1 MLTFYPRLL
10 FKIDVID
17 VMKKL
22 YFSRIFFSSVLGLAA
37 IPLSAETFLI
47 YKNSGSAA
55 SWTEPSTWNTG
66 SYSNPVE
73 TEYYPGYYNE
83 ETGVD
88 MTDAKVI
95 FPGGNN
101 NGNLTLHLDANI
113 TIGSIGYETGM
124 FNVTINMVE
133 QVLNETEDYYVDS
146 ALTIKAT
153 DPAAEI
159 YDFIN
164 VGCGLTIA
172 ETKVPNS
179 SLSFEG
185 GTLNLV
191 GLQEGSKGKVAVR
204 DLSGKTEPTL
214 PVSLNFS
221 STTVV
226 NSENALILSGT
237 TASDIDEQNVS
248 ATMNLN
254 GTMNVRKNIGSEE
267 TPEWQYNSIELASS
281 SAKATGLYFNING
294 EVNASTYS
302 HAKNNETNLTGTM
315 NLMGTPVAGDTSV
328 FKVDGENGVFNIK
341 SGGIVNVNTTGADT
355 TYVSAWVREGGT
367 LNVES
372 GGSLFT
378 TSKFKTNSWSGTN
391 TATVNVQNGAT
402 ITADN
407 FWIGANSI
415 VNIEGN
421 LIATN
426 TKTTFYTYKN
436 NTLVTLKKGG
446 TVSSGSVTMAYS
458 TLVIDKDVA
467 EGSWNLNSSNS
478 VKLDNND
485 ARLKLYSSN
494 VFKSQY
500 GGQETVYLN
509 VALGNTYLDVY
520 ANQDFKSF
528 RFENT
533 PTRPDE
539 GDGIFNCD
547 LYFYIDPSVT
557 SITFNSFANDTLWN
571 DTTLEDICQ
580 KHLIFDGFRNGVIYI
595 ENPDSKIDYSLI
607 SSLNGDWVNFRIE
620 DNYLVADYIPEP
632 AEFAALFGI
641 LALGLA
647 LCRKRK

>member
-22 YFSRIFFSSVLGLAA
+22 YFSRLFFSSVLGLAA

-47 YKNSGSAA
+47 YGNSGSAA

-73 TEYYPGYYNE
+73 TEYYPGYYDE
-83 ETGVD
+83 ESGVD
-88 MTDAKVI
+88 MTTAKVI

-101 NGNLTLHLDANI
+101 KDWLTLHVDADL
-113 TIGSIGYETGM
+113 TIGSIGSEWGM

-191 GLQEGSKGKVAVR
+191 GLQEGSKGRISAQN
-204 DLSGKTEPTL
+204 LNSTEEQTL

-221 STTVV
+221 SNTVI
-226 NSENALILSGT
+226 NSENGLIFSGST
-237 TASDIDEQNVS
+237 SENRAEYNVN
-248 ATMNLN
+248 ATINLN
-254 GTMNVRKNIGSEE
+254 GTLNVRKNIGSEE
-267 TPEWQYNSIELASS
+267 TPDWQYNSIELASS

-407 FWIGANSI
+407 FWIGSNSA
-415 VNIEGN
+415 VNIAGN
-421 LIATN
+421 ITATN
-426 TKTTFYTYKN
+426 LNSSFYLYGNTTT
-436 NTLVTLKKGG
+436 VTLQKGG
-446 TVSSGSVTMAYS
+446 TVSSGYLNLAYS
-458 TLVIDKDVA
+458 TLIVDKDVA
-467 EGSWNLNSSNS
+467 EGSWNLNSGNT
-478 VKLDNND
+478 VKLDNKK
-485 ARLKLYSSN
+485 ARLVLHSSN

-500 GGQETVYLN
+500 GGQETVYIGA
-509 VALGNTYLDVY
+509 ALGDMYLDVY
-520 ANQDFKSF
+520 TNQDFKAL
-528 RFENT
+528 RFSNNT
-533 PTRPDE
+533 TRPNE
-539 GDGIFNCD
+539 NVYTSD

-557 SITFNSFANDTLWN
+557 SITFETFANDTLWN

-595 ENPDSKIDYSLI
+595 ENPDSKIDFSLI
-607 SSLNGDWVNFRIE
+607 SSLNGDWTNFRIE

>member
-17 VMKKL
+17 IMKKL
-22 YFSRIFFSSVLGLAA
+22 YFSRLFFSSVLGLAA

-47 YKNSGSAA
+47 YGNSGSAA

-101 NGNLTLHLDANI
+101 KDWLTLHVDADL
-113 TIGSIGYETGM
+113 TIGSIGNEWGM
-124 FNVTINMVE
+124 FNVTLNMVE
-133 QVLNETEDYYVDS
+133 QVLKDDNWVDS
-146 ALTIKAT
+146 TLTIKAT
-153 DPAAEI
+153 DPTAST

-164 VGCGLTIA
+164 VGCGITPST
-172 ETKVPNS
+172 EHTTS
-179 SLSFEG
+179 SLSFDG
-185 GTLNLV
+185 GTINLT
-191 GLQEGSKGKVAVR
+191 GLQEGSKGRIAVR

-254 GTMNVRKNIGSEE
+254 GTMNIRKNIGTDE
-267 TPEWQYNSIELASS
+267 TPDWQYNSLEIASS
-281 SAKATGLYFNING
+281 SAQKAGLRFNVNG
-294 EVNASTYS
+294 EINASTYYQ
-302 HAKNNETNLTGTM
+302 AKNNETNLTGTM
-315 NLMGTPVAGDTSV
+315 NLLGAPVSGDTSV
-328 FKVDGENGVFNIK
+328 FRIDGANSVLNIK

-557 SITFNSFANDTLWN
+557 SITFETFANDTLWN

>member
-22 YFSRIFFSSVLGLAA
+22 YFSRLFFSSVLGLAA

-66 SYSNPVE
+66 SYSKPVE
-73 TEYYPGYYNE
+73 TEYYPGYYDE
-83 ETGVD
+83 ESGVD
-88 MTDAKVI
+88 MTTAKVI

-101 NGNLTLHLDANI
+101 KDWLTLHVDADL
-113 TIGSIGYETGM
+113 TIGSIGSEWGM

-191 GLQEGSKGKVAVR
+191 GLQEGSKGRISAQN
-204 DLSGKTEPTL
+204 LNPTEEQTL

-221 STTVV
+221 SNTVI
-226 NSENALILSGT
+226 NSENGLIFSGST
-237 TASDIDEQNVS
+237 SENRAEYNVN
-248 ATMNLN
+248 ATINLN
-254 GTMNVRKNIGSEE
+254 GTLNVRKNIGSEE
-267 TPEWQYNSIELASS
+267 TPDWQYNSIELASS

-407 FWIGANSI
+407 FWIGSNSA
-415 VNIEGN
+415 VNIAGN
-421 LIATN
+421 ITATN
-426 TKTTFYTYKN
+426 LNSSFYLYGNTTT
-436 NTLVTLKKGG
+436 VTLQKGG
-446 TVSSGSVTMAYS
+446 TVSSGYLNLAYS
-458 TLVIDKDVA
+458 TLIVDKDVA
-467 EGSWNLNSSNS
+467 EGSWNLNSGNT
-478 VKLDNND
+478 VKLDNKK
-485 ARLKLYSSN
+485 ARLVLHSSN

-500 GGQETVYLN
+500 GGQETVYIGA
-509 VALGNTYLDVY
+509 ALGDMYLDVY
-520 ANQDFKSF
+520 TNQDFKAL
-528 RFENT
+528 RFSNNT
-533 PTRPDE
+533 TRPNE
-539 GDGIFNCD
+539 NVYTSD

-557 SITFNSFANDTLWN
+557 SITFETFANDTLWN

-595 ENPDSKIDYSLI
+595 ENPDSKIDFSLI

>member
-101 NGNLTLHLDANI
+101 KDWLTLHVDADL
-113 TIGSIGYETGM
+113 TIGSIGSEWGM
-124 FNVTINMVE
+124 FNVTLNMVE

-153 DPAAEI
+153 DPAAET
-159 YDFIN
+159 YEFIN

-172 ETKVPNS
+172 ETKVLNS

-191 GLQEGSKGKVAVR
+191 GLQEGSKGRISAQN
-204 DLSGKTEPTL
+204 LNPTEEQTL

-221 STTVV
+221 SNTVI
-226 NSENALILSGT
+226 NSENGLIFSGT
-237 TASDIDEQNVS
+237 TSGNRAEYNVN
-248 ATMNLN
+248 ATINLN
-254 GTMNVRKNIGSEE
+254 GTLNVRKNIGSEE
-267 TPEWQYNSIELASS
+267 TPDWQYNSIELASS

-355 TYVSAWVREGGT
+355 TYVSVWVREGGT

-407 FWIGANSI
+407 FWIGSNSA
-415 VNIEGN
+415 VNIAGN
-421 LIATN
+421 ITATN
-426 TKTTFYTYKN
+426 LNSSFYLYGNTTT
-436 NTLVTLKKGG
+436 VTLQKGG
-446 TVSSGSVTMAYS
+446 TVSSGYLNLAYS
-458 TLVIDKDVA
+458 TLIVDKDVA
-467 EGSWNLNSSNS
+467 EGSWNLNSGNT
-478 VKLDNND
+478 VKLDNKK
-485 ARLKLYSSN
+485 ARLVLHSSN

-500 GGQETVYLN
+500 GGQETVYIGA
-509 VALGNTYLDVY
+509 ALGDMYLDVY
-520 ANQDFKSF
+520 TNQDFKAL
-528 RFENT
+528 RFSNNT
-533 PTRPDE
+533 TRPNE
-539 GDGIFNCD
+539 NVYTSD

-557 SITFNSFANDTLWN
+557 SITFETFANDTLWN

-595 ENPDSKIDYSLI
+595 ENPDSKIDFSLI
-607 SSLNGDWVNFRIE
+607 SSLNGDWTNFRIE

>member
-10 FKIDVID
+10 FKIDVTD
-17 VMKKL
+17 TMKKL
-22 YFSRIFFSSVLGLAA
+22 YFSRLFFSSVLGLAA

-47 YKNSGSAA
+47 YGNSGSAA

-73 TEYYPGYYNE
+73 TEYYPGYYDE
-83 ETGVD
+83 ESGVD
-88 MTDAKVI
+88 MTTAKVI

-101 NGNLTLHLDANI
+101 KDWLTLHVDADL
-113 TIGSIGYETGM
+113 TIGSIGSEWGM

-191 GLQEGSKGKVAVR
+191 GLQEGSKGRISAQN
-204 DLSGKTEPTL
+204 LNSTEEQTL

-221 STTVV
+221 SNTVI
-226 NSENALILSGT
+226 NSENGLIFSGT
-237 TASDIDEQNVS
+237 TSENRAEYNVN
-248 ATMNLN
+248 ATINLN
-254 GTMNVRKNIGSEE
+254 GTLNVRKNIGSEE
-267 TPEWQYNSIELASS
+267 TPDWQYNSIELASS

-355 TYVSAWVREGGT
+355 TYVSVWVREGGT

-407 FWIGANSI
+407 FWIGSNSA
-415 VNIEGN
+415 VNIAGN
-421 LIATN
+421 ITATN
-426 TKTTFYTYKN
+426 LNSSFYLYGNTTT
-436 NTLVTLKKGG
+436 VTLQKGG
-446 TVSSGSVTMAYS
+446 TVSSGYLNLAYS
-458 TLVIDKDVA
+458 TLIVDKDVA
-467 EGSWNLNSSNS
+467 EGSWNLNSGNT
-478 VKLDNND
+478 VKLDNKK
-485 ARLKLYSSN
+485 ARLVLHSSN

-500 GGQETVYLN
+500 GGQETVYIGA
-509 VALGNTYLDVY
+509 ALGDMYLDVY
-520 ANQDFKSF
+520 TNQDFKAL
-528 RFENT
+528 RFSNNT
-533 PTRPDE
+533 TRPNE
-539 GDGIFNCD
+539 NVYTSD

-595 ENPDSKIDYSLI
+595 ENPDSKIDFSLI

>member
-1 MLTFYPRLL
+1 MKALYLRDYFL
-10 FKIDVID
+10 FI
-17 VMKKL
+17 
-22 YFSRIFFSSVLGLAA
+22 SALGLVTASA
-37 IPLSAETFLI
+37 NAETFLI
-47 YKNSGSAA
+47 YANSGSSA
-55 SWTEPSTWNTG
+55 SWTDSSDPQENTWRTG
-66 SYSNPVE
+66 KFDAPVE
-73 TEYYPGYYNE
+73 TPYYPGYYDE
-83 ETGVD
+83 ESGVD

-101 NGNLTLHLDANI
+101 NDQLTLHLDSNI
-113 TIGSIGYETGM
+113 TIGSIAEEYGM
-124 FNVTINMVE
+124 FNVTINMAE
-133 QVLNETEDYYVDS
+133 QVFDETLDYYVDS

-159 YDFIN
+159 YDFIRT
-164 VGCGLTIA
+164 GCGMTPS
-172 ETKVPNS
+172 ENHKVS

-185 GTLNLV
+185 GTVNLV
-191 GLQEGSKGKVAVR
+191 GLQEGSKGRISVLNLNDKDVQ
-204 DLSGKTEPTL
+204 GIPI
-214 PVSLNFS
+214 SLNFS
-221 STTVV
+221 ANTVV
-226 NSENALILSGT
+226 NSENELIFSGT
-237 TASDIDEQNVS
+237 TSSNIAEYNVN
-248 ATMNLN
+248 ATINLN
-254 GTMNVRKNIGSEE
+254 GTLNVRKNIGSEE
-267 TPEWQYNSIELASS
+267 TPDWQYNSIELASS

-426 TKTTFYTYKN
+426 TSQNLYTYKN

-467 EGSWNLNSSNS
+467 EGSWNLNSGNY

-509 VALGNTYLDVY
+509 VALGNMYLDVY

-528 RFENT
+528 RFENS

-595 ENPDSKIDYSLI
+595 ENQDSKIDFSLI

>member
-10 FKIDVID
+10 FKIDVTDI
-17 VMKKL
+17 MKKL
-22 YFSRIFFSSVLGLAA
+22 YFSRLFFSSVLGLAA

-47 YKNSGSAA
+47 YGNSGSAA

-101 NGNLTLHLDANI
+101 KDWLTLHVDADL
-113 TIGSIGYETGM
+113 TIGSIGSEWGM

-191 GLQEGSKGKVAVR
+191 GLQEGSKGRISAQN
-204 DLSGKTEPTL
+204 LNSTEEQTL

-221 STTVV
+221 SNTVI
-226 NSENALILSGT
+226 NSENGLIFSGT
-237 TASDIDEQNVS
+237 TSENRAEYNVN
-248 ATMNLN
+248 ATINLN
-254 GTMNVRKNIGSEE
+254 GTLNVRKNIGSEE
-267 TPEWQYNSIELASS
+267 TPDWQYDSIELASS

-315 NLMGTPVAGDTSV
+315 NLLGAPVSGDTSV
-328 FKVDGENGVFNIK
+328 FRIDGANSVFNIK

-407 FWIGANSI
+407 FWIGSNSA
-415 VNIEGN
+415 VNIAGN
-421 LIATN
+421 ITATN
-426 TKTTFYTYKN
+426 LNSSFYLYGNTTT
-436 NTLVTLKKGG
+436 VTLQKGG
-446 TVSSGSVTMAYS
+446 TVSSGYLNLAYS
-458 TLVIDKDVA
+458 TLIVDKDVA
-467 EGSWNLNSSNS
+467 EGSWNLNSGNT
-478 VKLDNND
+478 VKLDNKK
-485 ARLKLYSSN
+485 ARLVLHSSN

-500 GGQETVYLN
+500 GGQETVYIEA
-509 VALGNTYLDVY
+509 ALGDMYLDVY
-520 ANQDFKSF
+520 TNQDFKAL
-528 RFENT
+528 RFSNNT
-533 PTRPDE
+533 TRPNE
-539 GDGIFNCD
+539 NVYTSD

-557 SITFNSFANDTLWN
+557 SITFETFANDTLWN

-607 SSLNGDWVNFRIE
+607 SSLNGDWTNFRIE

>member
-10 FKIDVID
+10 FKIDVTDI
-17 VMKKL
+17 MKKL
-22 YFSRIFFSSVLGLAA
+22 YFSRLFFSSVLGLAA

-66 SYSNPVE
+66 SYSKPVE

-101 NGNLTLHLDANI
+101 KDWLTLHVDADL
-113 TIGSIGYETGM
+113 TIGSIGSEWGM

-191 GLQEGSKGKVAVR
+191 GLQEGSKGRISAQN
-204 DLSGKTEPTL
+204 LNSTEEQTL

-221 STTVV
+221 SNTVI
-226 NSENALILSGT
+226 NSENGLIFSGST
-237 TASDIDEQNVS
+237 SENRAEYNVN
-248 ATMNLN
+248 ATINLN
-254 GTMNVRKNIGSEE
+254 GTLNVRKNIGSEE
-267 TPEWQYNSIELASS
+267 TPDWQYNSIELASS

-407 FWIGANSI
+407 FWIGSNSA
-415 VNIEGN
+415 VNIAGN
-421 LIATN
+421 ITATN
-426 TKTTFYTYKN
+426 LNSSFYLYGNTTT
-436 NTLVTLKKGG
+436 VTLQKGG
-446 TVSSGSVTMAYS
+446 TVSSGYLNLAYS
-458 TLVIDKDVA
+458 TLIVDKDVA
-467 EGSWNLNSSNS
+467 EGSWNLNSGNT
-478 VKLDNND
+478 VKLDNKK
-485 ARLKLYSSN
+485 ARLVLHSSN

-500 GGQETVYLN
+500 GGQETVYIGA
-509 VALGNTYLDVY
+509 ALGDMYLDVY
-520 ANQDFKSF
+520 TNQDFKAL
-528 RFENT
+528 RFSNNT
-533 PTRPDE
+533 TRPNE
-539 GDGIFNCD
+539 NVYTSD

-557 SITFNSFANDTLWN
+557 SITFETFANDTLWN

-607 SSLNGDWVNFRIE
+607 SSLNGDWTNFRIE

>member
-1 MLTFYPRLL
+1 M
-10 FKIDVID
+10 
-17 VMKKL
+17 
-22 YFSRIFFSSVLGLAA
+22 GLAA

-47 YKNSGSAA
+47 YGNSGSAA

-101 NGNLTLHLDANI
+101 KDWLTLHVDADL
-113 TIGSIGYETGM
+113 TIGSIGSEWGM

-191 GLQEGSKGKVAVR
+191 GLQEGSKGRISAQN
-204 DLSGKTEPTL
+204 LNSTEEQTL

-221 STTVV
+221 SNTVI
-226 NSENALILSGT
+226 NSENGLIFSGST
-237 TASDIDEQNVS
+237 SENRAEYNVN
-248 ATMNLN
+248 ATINLN
-254 GTMNVRKNIGSEE
+254 GTLNVRKNIGSEE
-267 TPEWQYNSIELASS
+267 TPDWQYNSIELASS

-407 FWIGANSI
+407 FWIGSNSA
-415 VNIEGN
+415 VNIAGN
-421 LIATN
+421 ITATN
-426 TKTTFYTYKN
+426 LNSSFYLYGNTTT
-436 NTLVTLKKGG
+436 VTLQKGG
-446 TVSSGSVTMAYS
+446 TVSSGYLNLAYS
-458 TLVIDKDVA
+458 TLIVDKDVA
-467 EGSWNLNSSNS
+467 EGSWNLNSGNT
-478 VKLDNND
+478 VKLDNKK
-485 ARLKLYSSN
+485 ARLVLHSSN

-500 GGQETVYLN
+500 GGQETVYIGA
-509 VALGNTYLDVY
+509 ALGDMYLDVY
-520 ANQDFKSF
+520 TNQDFKAL
-528 RFENT
+528 RFSNNT
-533 PTRPDE
+533 TRPNE
-539 GDGIFNCD
+539 NVYTSD

-557 SITFNSFANDTLWN
+557 SITFETFANDTLWN

-595 ENPDSKIDYSLI
+595 ENPDSKIDFSLI
-607 SSLNGDWVNFRIE
+607 SSLNGDWTNFRIE

>member
-10 FKIDVID
+10 FKIDVTD
-17 VMKKL
+17 TMKKL
-22 YFSRIFFSSVLGLAA
+22 YFSRLFFSSVLGLAA

-47 YKNSGSAA
+47 YGNSGSAA

-73 TEYYPGYYNE
+73 TEYYPGYYDE
-83 ETGVD
+83 ESGVD
-88 MTDAKVI
+88 MTTAKVI

-101 NGNLTLHLDANI
+101 KDWLTLHVDADL
-113 TIGSIGYETGM
+113 TIGSIGSEWGM

-172 ETKVPNS
+172 ATKVPNS

-191 GLQEGSKGKVAVR
+191 GLQEGSKGRISAQN
-204 DLSGKTEPTL
+204 LNSTEEQTL

-221 STTVV
+221 SNTVI
-226 NSENALILSGT
+226 NSENGLIFSGT
-237 TASDIDEQNVS
+237 TSENRAEYNVN
-248 ATMNLN
+248 ATINLN
-254 GTMNVRKNIGSEE
+254 GTLNVRKNIGSEE
-267 TPEWQYNSIELASS
+267 TPDWQYNSIELASS

-407 FWIGANSI
+407 FWIGSNSA
-415 VNIEGN
+415 VNIAGN
-421 LIATN
+421 ITATN
-426 TKTTFYTYKN
+426 LNSSFYLYGNTTT
-436 NTLVTLKKGG
+436 VTLQKGG
-446 TVSSGSVTMAYS
+446 TVSSGYLNLAYS
-458 TLVIDKDVA
+458 TLIVDKDVA
-467 EGSWNLNSSNS
+467 EGSWNLNSGNT
-478 VKLDNND
+478 VKLDNKK
-485 ARLKLYSSN
+485 ARLVLHSSN

-500 GGQETVYLN
+500 GGQETVYIGA
-509 VALGNTYLDVY
+509 ALGDMYLDVY
-520 ANQDFKSF
+520 TNQDFKAL
-528 RFENT
+528 RFSNNT
-533 PTRPDE
+533 TRPNE
-539 GDGIFNCD
+539 NVYTSD

-557 SITFNSFANDTLWN
+557 SITFETFANDTLWN

>member
-10 FKIDVID
+10 FKIDVTD
-17 VMKKL
+17 TMKKL
-22 YFSRIFFSSVLGLAA
+22 YFSRLFFSSVLGLAA

-73 TEYYPGYYNE
+73 TEYYPGYYDE
-83 ETGVD
+83 ESGVD
-88 MTDAKVI
+88 MTTAKVI

-101 NGNLTLHLDANI
+101 KDWLTLHVDADL
-113 TIGSIGYETGM
+113 TIGSIGYEWGM
-124 FNVTINMVE
+124 FNVTLNMVE

-191 GLQEGSKGKVAVR
+191 GLQEGSKGRISAQN
-204 DLSGKTEPTL
+204 LNSTEEQTL

-221 STTVV
+221 SNTVI
-226 NSENALILSGT
+226 NSENGLIFSGST
-237 TASDIDEQNVS
+237 SENRAEYNVN
-248 ATMNLN
+248 ATINLN
-254 GTMNVRKNIGSEE
+254 GTLNVRKNIGSEE
-267 TPEWQYNSIELASS
+267 TPDWQYNSIELASS

-407 FWIGANSI
+407 FWIGSNSA
-415 VNIEGN
+415 VNIAGN
-421 LIATN
+421 ITATN
-426 TKTTFYTYKN
+426 LNSSFYLYGNTTT
-436 NTLVTLKKGG
+436 VTLQKGG
-446 TVSSGSVTMAYS
+446 TVSSGYLNLAYS
-458 TLVIDKDVA
+458 TLIVDKDVA
-467 EGSWNLNSSNS
+467 EGSWNLNSGNT
-478 VKLDNND
+478 VKLDNKK
-485 ARLKLYSSN
+485 ARLVLHSSN

-500 GGQETVYLN
+500 GGQETVYIGA
-509 VALGNTYLDVY
+509 ALGDMYLDVY
-520 ANQDFKSF
+520 TNQDFKAL
-528 RFENT
+528 RFSNNT
-533 PTRPDE
+533 TRPNE
-539 GDGIFNCD
+539 NVYTSD

-557 SITFNSFANDTLWN
+557 SITFETFANDTLWN

-595 ENPDSKIDYSLI
+595 ENPDSKIDFSLI
-607 SSLNGDWVNFRIE
+607 SSLNGDWTNFRIE

>member
-1 MLTFYPRLL
+1 M
-10 FKIDVID
+10 
-17 VMKKL
+17 
-22 YFSRIFFSSVLGLAA
+22 
-37 IPLSAETFLI
+37 
-47 YKNSGSAA
+47 
-55 SWTEPSTWNTG
+55 
-66 SYSNPVE
+66 
-73 TEYYPGYYNE
+73 
-83 ETGVD
+83 
-88 MTDAKVI
+88 
-95 FPGGNN
+95 
-101 NGNLTLHLDANI
+101 
-113 TIGSIGYETGM
+113 
-124 FNVTINMVE
+124 
-133 QVLNETEDYYVDS
+133 
-146 ALTIKAT
+146 
-153 DPAAEI
+153 
-159 YDFIN
+159 
-164 VGCGLTIA
+164 
-172 ETKVPNS
+172 
-179 SLSFEG
+179 SFEG

-191 GLQEGSKGKVAVR
+191 GLQEGSKGRIAVR

-214 PVSLNFS
+214 PVSLNCS

-254 GTMNVRKNIGSEE
+254 GTMNIRKNIGTDE
-267 TPEWQYNSIELASS
+267 TPDWQYNSLEIASS
-281 SAKATGLYFNING
+281 SAQKAGLRFNVNG
-294 EVNASTYS
+294 EINASTYYQ
-302 HAKNNETNLTGTM
+302 AKNNETNLTGTM
-315 NLMGTPVAGDTSV
+315 NLLGAPVSGDTSV
-328 FKVDGENGVFNIK
+328 FRIDGANSVLNIK
-341 SGGIVNVNTTGADT
+341 SGGIVNANTPGSDS
-355 TYVSAWVREGGT
+355 TYVSVWVREGGT

-372 GGSLFT
+372 GGSIVT
-378 TSKFKTNSWSGTN
+378 TSRFKTNNWSGTN

-426 TKTTFYTYKN
+426 TSQNLYTYKN

-467 EGSWNLNSSNS
+467 EGSWNLNSGNY

-509 VALGNTYLDVY
+509 VALGNVYLDVY

-528 RFENT
+528 RFENS

-557 SITFNSFANDTLWN
+557 SITFETFANDTLWN

-595 ENPDSKIDYSLI
+595 ENPDSKIDFSLI

>member
-17 VMKKL
+17 IMKKL
-22 YFSRIFFSSVLGLAA
+22 YFSRLFFSSVLGLAA

-47 YKNSGSAA
+47 YGNSGSAA

-83 ETGVD
+83 ETRVD

-101 NGNLTLHLDANI
+101 KDWLTLHVDADL
-113 TIGSIGYETGM
+113 TIGSIGSEWGM

-191 GLQEGSKGKVAVR
+191 GLQEGSKGRISAQN
-204 DLSGKTEPTL
+204 LNSTEEQTL

-221 STTVV
+221 SNTVI
-226 NSENALILSGT
+226 NSENGLIFSGT
-237 TASDIDEQNVS
+237 TSENRAEYNVN
-248 ATMNLN
+248 ATINLN
-254 GTMNVRKNIGSEE
+254 GTLNVRKNIGSEE
-267 TPEWQYNSIELASS
+267 TPDWQYNSIELASS

-407 FWIGANSI
+407 FWIGSNSA
-415 VNIEGN
+415 VNIAGN
-421 LIATN
+421 ITATN
-426 TKTTFYTYKN
+426 LNSSFYLYGNTTT
-436 NTLVTLKKGG
+436 VTLQKGG
-446 TVSSGSVTMAYS
+446 TVSSGYLNLAYS
-458 TLVIDKDVA
+458 TLIVDKDVA
-467 EGSWNLNSSNS
+467 EGSWNLNSGNT
-478 VKLDNND
+478 VKLDNKK
-485 ARLKLYSSN
+485 ARLVLHSSN

-500 GGQETVYLN
+500 GGQETVYIGA
-509 VALGNTYLDVY
+509 ALGDMYLDVY
-520 ANQDFKSF
+520 TNQDFKAL
-528 RFENT
+528 RFSNNT
-533 PTRPDE
+533 TRPNE
-539 GDGIFNCD
+539 NVYTSD

-557 SITFNSFANDTLWN
+557 SITFETFANDTLWN

-595 ENPDSKIDYSLI
+595 ENPDSKIDFSLI
-607 SSLNGDWVNFRIE
+607 SSLNGDWTNFRIE

-632 AEFAALFGI
+632 TEFAALFGI

>member
-17 VMKKL
+17 IMKKL
-22 YFSRIFFSSVLGLAA
+22 YFSRLFFSSVLGLAA

-113 TIGSIGYETGM
+113 TIGSIGSETGM

-191 GLQEGSKGKVAVR
+191 GLQEGSKGRVAVR

-248 ATMNLN
+248 ATINLN
-254 GTMNVRKNIGSEE
+254 GTLNVRKNIGSEE
-267 TPEWQYNSIELASS
+267 TPDWQYNSLEIASS
-281 SAKATGLYFNING
+281 SAQKAGLRFNVNG
-294 EVNASTYS
+294 EINASTYYQ
-302 HAKNNETNLTGTM
+302 AKNNETNLTGTM
-315 NLMGTPVAGDTSV
+315 NLLGAPVSGDTSV
-328 FKVDGENGVFNIK
+328 FRVDGANSVLNIK
-341 SGGIVNVNTTGADT
+341 SGGIVNANTSGEQNS
-355 TYVSAWVREGGT
+355 YVSAWITEGGT
-367 LNVES
+367 LNIES
-372 GGSLFT
+372 GGSLVT
-378 TSKFKTNSWSGTN
+378 TSRFKTNNWSATN
-391 TATVNVQNGAT
+391 LATVNILNGGS
-402 ITADN
+402 ITAN
-407 FWIGANSI
+407 NIWIGSNSA
-415 VNIEGN
+415 VNIAGN
-421 LIATN
+421 ITATN
-426 TKTTFYTYKN
+426 LNSSFYLYGNTTT
-436 NTLVTLKKGG
+436 VTLQKGG
-446 TVSSGSVTMAYS
+446 TVSSGYLNLAYS
-458 TLVIDKDVA
+458 TLIVDKDVA
-467 EGSWNLNSSNS
+467 EGSWNLNSGNT
-478 VKLDNND
+478 VKLDNKK
-485 ARLKLYSSN
+485 ARLVLHSSN

-500 GGQETVYLN
+500 GGQETVYIEA
-509 VALGNTYLDVY
+509 ALGDMYLDVY
-520 ANQDFKSF
+520 TNQDFKAL
-528 RFENT
+528 RFSNNT
-533 PTRPDE
+533 TRPNE
-539 GDGIFNCD
+539 NVYTSD

-595 ENPDSKIDYSLI
+595 ENPDSKIDFSLI

-647 LCRKRK
+647 LYRKRK

>member
-1 MLTFYPRLL
+1 
-10 FKIDVID
+10 
-17 VMKKL
+17 
-22 YFSRIFFSSVLGLAA
+22 
-37 IPLSAETFLI
+37 
-47 YKNSGSAA
+47 
-55 SWTEPSTWNTG
+55 
-66 SYSNPVE
+66 
-73 TEYYPGYYNE
+73 
-83 ETGVD
+83 
-88 MTDAKVI
+88 
-95 FPGGNN
+95 
-101 NGNLTLHLDANI
+101 
-113 TIGSIGYETGM
+113 
-124 FNVTINMVE
+124 
-133 QVLNETEDYYVDS
+133 
-146 ALTIKAT
+146 
-153 DPAAEI
+153 
-159 YDFIN
+159 
-164 VGCGLTIA
+164 
-172 ETKVPNS
+172 
-179 SLSFEG
+179 
-185 GTLNLV
+185 
-191 GLQEGSKGKVAVR
+191 
-204 DLSGKTEPTL
+204 
-214 PVSLNFS
+214 
-221 STTVV
+221 
-226 NSENALILSGT
+226 
-237 TASDIDEQNVS
+237 
-248 ATMNLN
+248 
-254 GTMNVRKNIGSEE
+254 MNVRKNIGSEE
-267 TPEWQYNSIELASS
+267 TPDWQYNSIELASS

-407 FWIGANSI
+407 FWIGSNSA
-415 VNIEGN
+415 VNIAGN
-421 LIATN
+421 ITATN
-426 TKTTFYTYKN
+426 LNSSFYLYGNTTT
-436 NTLVTLKKGG
+436 VTLQKGG
-446 TVSSGSVTMAYS
+446 TVSSGYLNLAYS
-458 TLVIDKDVA
+458 TLIVDKDVA
-467 EGSWNLNSSNS
+467 EGSWNLNSGNT
-478 VKLDNND
+478 VKLDNKK
-485 ARLKLYSSN
+485 ARLVLHSSN

-500 GGQETVYLN
+500 GGQETVYIGA
-509 VALGNTYLDVY
+509 ALGDMYLDVY
-520 ANQDFKSF
+520 TNQDFKAL
-528 RFENT
+528 RFSNNT
-533 PTRPDE
+533 TRPNE
-539 GDGIFNCD
+539 NVYTSD

-557 SITFNSFANDTLWN
+557 SITFETFANDTLWN

>member
-47 YKNSGSAA
+47 YGNSGSAA

-73 TEYYPGYYNE
+73 TEYYPGYYDE
-83 ETGVD
+83 ESGVD
-88 MTDAKVI
+88 MTTAKVI

-101 NGNLTLHLDANI
+101 KDWLTLHVDADL
-113 TIGSIGYETGM
+113 TIGSIGSEWGM

-191 GLQEGSKGKVAVR
+191 GLQEGSKGKISAQN
-204 DLSGKTEPTL
+204 LNPTEEQTL

-221 STTVV
+221 SNTVI
-226 NSENALILSGT
+226 NSENGLIFSGST
-237 TASDIDEQNVS
+237 SENRAEYNVN
-248 ATMNLN
+248 ATINLN
-254 GTMNVRKNIGSEE
+254 GTLNVRKNIGSEE
-267 TPEWQYNSIELASS
+267 TPDWQYNSIELASS

-407 FWIGANSI
+407 FWIGANSA
-415 VNIEGN
+415 VNIAGN
-421 LIATN
+421 ITATN
-426 TKTTFYTYKN
+426 LNSSFYLYGNTTT
-436 NTLVTLKKGG
+436 VTLQKGG
-446 TVSSGSVTMAYS
+446 TVSSGYLNLAYS
-458 TLVIDKDVA
+458 TLIVDKDVA
-467 EGSWNLNSSNS
+467 EGSWNLNSGNT
-478 VKLDNND
+478 VKLDNKK
-485 ARLKLYSSN
+485 ARLVLHSSN

-500 GGQETVYLN
+500 GGQETVYIGA
-509 VALGNTYLDVY
+509 ALGDMYLDVY
-520 ANQDFKSF
+520 TNQDFKAL
-528 RFENT
+528 RFSNNT
-533 PTRPDE
+533 TRPNE
-539 GDGIFNCD
+539 NVYTSD

-557 SITFNSFANDTLWN
+557 SITFETFANDTLWN

-595 ENPDSKIDYSLI
+595 ENPDSKIDFSLI
-607 SSLNGDWVNFRIE
+607 SSLNGDWTNFRIE

>member
-1 MLTFYPRLL
+1 M
-10 FKIDVID
+10 
-17 VMKKL
+17 
-22 YFSRIFFSSVLGLAA
+22 GLAA

-47 YKNSGSAA
+47 YGNSGSAA

-73 TEYYPGYYNE
+73 TEYYPGYYDE
-83 ETGVD
+83 ESGVD
-88 MTDAKVI
+88 MTTAKVI

-101 NGNLTLHLDANI
+101 KDWLTLHVDADL
-113 TIGSIGYETGM
+113 TIGSIGSEWGM

-191 GLQEGSKGKVAVR
+191 GLQEGSKGRISAQN
-204 DLSGKTEPTL
+204 LNSTEEQTL

-221 STTVV
+221 SNTVI
-226 NSENALILSGT
+226 NSENGLIFSGST
-237 TASDIDEQNVS
+237 SENRAEYNVN
-248 ATMNLN
+248 ATINLN
-254 GTMNVRKNIGSEE
+254 GTLNVRKNIGSEE
-267 TPEWQYNSIELASS
+267 TPDWQYNSIELASS

-407 FWIGANSI
+407 FWIGSNSA
-415 VNIEGN
+415 VNIAGN
-421 LIATN
+421 ITATN
-426 TKTTFYTYKN
+426 LNSSFYLYGNTTT
-436 NTLVTLKKGG
+436 VTLQKGG
-446 TVSSGSVTMAYS
+446 TVSSGYLNLAYS
-458 TLVIDKDVA
+458 TLIVDKDVA
-467 EGSWNLNSSNS
+467 EGSWNLNSGNT
-478 VKLDNND
+478 VKLDNKK
-485 ARLKLYSSN
+485 ARLVLHSSN

-500 GGQETVYLN
+500 GGQETVYIGA
-509 VALGNTYLDVY
+509 ALGDMYLDVY
-520 ANQDFKSF
+520 TNQDFKAL
-528 RFENT
+528 RFSNNT
-533 PTRPDE
+533 TRPNE
-539 GDGIFNCD
+539 NVYTSD

-557 SITFNSFANDTLWN
+557 SITFETFANDTLWN

>member
-73 TEYYPGYYNE
+73 TEYYPGYYDE
-83 ETGVD
+83 ESGVD
-88 MTDAKVI
+88 MTTAKVI

-101 NGNLTLHLDANI
+101 KDWLTLHVDADL
-113 TIGSIGYETGM
+113 TIGSIGSEWGM

-191 GLQEGSKGKVAVR
+191 GLQEGSKGRISAQN
-204 DLSGKTEPTL
+204 LNSTEEQTL

-221 STTVV
+221 SNTVI
-226 NSENALILSGT
+226 NSENGLIFSGST
-237 TASDIDEQNVS
+237 SENRAEYNVN
-248 ATMNLN
+248 ATINLN
-254 GTMNVRKNIGSEE
+254 GTLNVRKNIGSEE
-267 TPEWQYNSIELASS
+267 TPDWQYNSIELASS

-407 FWIGANSI
+407 FWIGSNSA
-415 VNIEGN
+415 VNIAGN
-421 LIATN
+421 ITATN
-426 TKTTFYTYKN
+426 LNSSFYLYGNTTT
-436 NTLVTLKKGG
+436 VTLQKGG
-446 TVSSGSVTMAYS
+446 TVSSGYLNLAYS
-458 TLVIDKDVA
+458 TLIVDKDVA
-467 EGSWNLNSSNS
+467 EGSWNLNSGNT
-478 VKLDNND
+478 VKLDNKK
-485 ARLKLYSSN
+485 ARLVLHSSN

-500 GGQETVYLN
+500 GGQETVYIGA
-509 VALGNTYLDVY
+509 ALGDMYLDVY
-520 ANQDFKSF
+520 TNQDFKAL
-528 RFENT
+528 RFSNNT
-533 PTRPDE
+533 TRPNE
-539 GDGIFNCD
+539 NVYTSD

-557 SITFNSFANDTLWN
+557 SITFETFANDTLWN

>member
-101 NGNLTLHLDANI
+101 KDWLTLHVDADL
-113 TIGSIGYETGM
+113 TIGSIGSEWGM

-191 GLQEGSKGKVAVR
+191 GLQEGSKGRISAQN
-204 DLSGKTEPTL
+204 LNSTEEQTL

-221 STTVV
+221 SNTVI
-226 NSENALILSGT
+226 NSENGLIFSGT
-237 TASDIDEQNVS
+237 TSGNRAEYNVN
-248 ATMNLN
+248 ATINLN
-254 GTMNVRKNIGSEE
+254 GTLNVRKNIGSEE
-267 TPEWQYNSIELASS
+267 TPDWQYNTIELASS

-407 FWIGANSI
+407 FWIGSNSA
-415 VNIEGN
+415 VNIAGN
-421 LIATN
+421 ITATN
-426 TKTTFYTYKN
+426 LNSSFYLYGNTTT
-436 NTLVTLKKGG
+436 VTLQKGG
-446 TVSSGSVTMAYS
+446 TVSSGYLNLAYS
-458 TLVIDKDVA
+458 TLIVDKDVA
-467 EGSWNLNSSNS
+467 EGSWNLNSGNT
-478 VKLDNND
+478 VKLDNKK
-485 ARLKLYSSN
+485 ARLVLHSSN

-500 GGQETVYLN
+500 GGQETVYIGA
-509 VALGNTYLDVY
+509 ALGDMYLDVCT
-520 ANQDFKSF
+520 NQDFKAL
-528 RFENT
+528 RFSNNT
-533 PTRPDE
+533 TRPNE
-539 GDGIFNCD
+539 NVYTSD

-595 ENPDSKIDYSLI
+595 ENPDSKIDFSLI

>member
-10 FKIDVID
+10 FKIDVTD
-17 VMKKL
+17 TMKKL
-22 YFSRIFFSSVLGLAA
+22 YFSRLFFSSVLGLAA

-66 SYSNPVE
+66 SYSKPVE

-113 TIGSIGYETGM
+113 TIGSIGSETGM

-191 GLQEGSKGKVAVR
+191 GLQEGSKGRISAQN
-204 DLSGKTEPTL
+204 LNPTEEQTL

-221 STTVV
+221 SNTVI
-226 NSENALILSGT
+226 NSENGLIFSGST
-237 TASDIDEQNVS
+237 SENRAEYNVN
-248 ATMNLN
+248 ATINLN
-254 GTMNVRKNIGSEE
+254 GTLNVRKNIGSEE
-267 TPEWQYNSIELASS
+267 TPDWQYNSIELASS

-407 FWIGANSI
+407 FWIGSNSA
-415 VNIEGN
+415 VNIAGN
-421 LIATN
+421 ITATN
-426 TKTTFYTYKN
+426 LNSSFYLYGNTTT
-436 NTLVTLKKGG
+436 VTLQKGG
-446 TVSSGSVTMAYS
+446 TVSSGYLNLAYS
-458 TLVIDKDVA
+458 TLIVDKDVA
-467 EGSWNLNSSNS
+467 EGSWNLNSGNT
-478 VKLDNND
+478 VKLDNKK
-485 ARLKLYSSN
+485 ARLVLHSSN

-500 GGQETVYLN
+500 GGQETVYIGA
-509 VALGNTYLDVY
+509 ALGDMYLDVY
-520 ANQDFKSF
+520 TNQDFKAL
-528 RFENT
+528 RFSNNT
-533 PTRPDE
+533 TRPNE
-539 GDGIFNCD
+539 NVYTSD

-557 SITFNSFANDTLWN
+557 SITFETFANDTLWN

>member
-1 MLTFYPRLL
+1 M
-10 FKIDVID
+10 
-17 VMKKL
+17 
-22 YFSRIFFSSVLGLAA
+22 GLAA

-47 YKNSGSAA
+47 YGNSGSAA

-101 NGNLTLHLDANI
+101 KDWLTLHVDADL
-113 TIGSIGYETGM
+113 TIGSIGSEWGM

-191 GLQEGSKGKVAVR
+191 GLQEGSKGRISAQN
-204 DLSGKTEPTL
+204 LNSTEEQTL

-221 STTVV
+221 SNTVI
-226 NSENALILSGT
+226 NSENGLIFSGST
-237 TASDIDEQNVS
+237 SENRAEYNVN
-248 ATMNLN
+248 ATINLN
-254 GTMNVRKNIGSEE
+254 GTLNVRKNIGSEE
-267 TPEWQYNSIELASS
+267 TPDWQYNSIELASS

-407 FWIGANSI
+407 FWIGSNSA
-415 VNIEGN
+415 VNIAGN
-421 LIATN
+421 ITATN
-426 TKTTFYTYKN
+426 LNSSFNLYGNTTT
-436 NTLVTLKKGG
+436 VTLQKGG
-446 TVSSGSVTMAYS
+446 TVSSGYLNLAYS
-458 TLVIDKDVA
+458 TLIVDKDVA
-467 EGSWNLNSSNS
+467 EGSWNLNSGNT
-478 VKLDNND
+478 VKLDNKK
-485 ARLKLYSSN
+485 ARLVLHSSN

-500 GGQETVYLN
+500 GGQETVYIGA
-509 VALGNTYLDVY
+509 ALGDMYLDVY
-520 ANQDFKSF
+520 TNQDFKAL
-528 RFENT
+528 RFSNNT
-533 PTRPDE
+533 TRPNE
-539 GDGIFNCD
+539 NVYTSD

-557 SITFNSFANDTLWN
+557 SITFETFANDTLWN

-595 ENPDSKIDYSLI
+595 ENPDSKIDFSLI
-607 SSLNGDWVNFRIE
+607 SSLNGDWTNFRIE

>member
-10 FKIDVID
+10 FKIDVTDI
-17 VMKKL
+17 MKKL
-22 YFSRIFFSSVLGLAA
+22 YFSRLFFSSVLGLAA

-47 YKNSGSAA
+47 YGNSGSAA
-55 SWTEPSTWNTG
+55 SWTEPSTWKTG

-73 TEYYPGYYNE
+73 TEYYPGYYDE
-83 ETGVD
+83 ESGVD
-88 MTDAKVI
+88 MTTAKVI

-101 NGNLTLHLDANI
+101 KDWLTLHVDADL
-113 TIGSIGYETGM
+113 TIGSIGSEWGM

-159 YDFIN
+159 YDFIK

-191 GLQEGSKGKVAVR
+191 GLQEGSKGRISAQN
-204 DLSGKTEPTL
+204 LNSTEEQSL

-221 STTVV
+221 SNTVI
-226 NSENALILSGT
+226 NSENGLIFSGST
-237 TASDIDEQNVS
+237 SENHAEYNVN
-248 ATMNLN
+248 ATINLN
-254 GTMNVRKNIGSEE
+254 GTLNVRKNIGSEE

-407 FWIGANSI
+407 FWIGSNSA
-415 VNIEGN
+415 VNIAGN
-421 LIATN
+421 ITATN
-426 TKTTFYTYKN
+426 LNSSFYLYGNTTT
-436 NTLVTLKKGG
+436 VTLQKGG
-446 TVSSGSVTMAYS
+446 TVSSGYLNLAYS
-458 TLVIDKDVA
+458 TLIVDKDVA
-467 EGSWNLNSSNS
+467 EGSWNLNSGNT
-478 VKLDNND
+478 VKLDNKK
-485 ARLKLYSSN
+485 ARLVLHSSN

-500 GGQETVYLN
+500 GGQETVYIGA
-509 VALGNTYLDVY
+509 ALGDMYLDVY
-520 ANQDFKSF
+520 TNQDFKAL
-528 RFENT
+528 RFSNNT
-533 PTRPDE
+533 TRPNE
-539 GDGIFNCD
+539 NVYTSD

-557 SITFNSFANDTLWN
+557 SITFETFANDTLWN

-595 ENPDSKIDYSLI
+595 ENPDSKIDFSLI

>member
-10 FKIDVID
+10 FKIDVTDI
-17 VMKKL
+17 MKKL
-22 YFSRIFFSSVLGLAA
+22 YFSRLFFSSVLGLAA

-47 YKNSGSAA
+47 YGNSGSAA

-83 ETGVD
+83 EPRVD

-101 NGNLTLHLDANI
+101 KDWLTLHVDADL
-113 TIGSIGYETGM
+113 TIGSIGSEWGM

-191 GLQEGSKGKVAVR
+191 GLQEGSKGRISAQN
-204 DLSGKTEPTL
+204 LNPTEEQTL

-221 STTVV
+221 SNTVI
-226 NSENALILSGT
+226 NSENGLIFSGT
-237 TASDIDEQNVS
+237 TSGNRAEYNVN
-248 ATMNLN
+248 ATINLN
-254 GTMNVRKNIGSEE
+254 GTLNVRKNIGSEE
-267 TPEWQYNSIELASS
+267 TPDWQYNTIELASS

-341 SGGIVNVNTTGADT
+341 SGGIVNANTPGSDS
-355 TYVSAWVREGGT
+355 TYVSVWVREGGT

-407 FWIGANSI
+407 FWIGSNSA
-415 VNIEGN
+415 VNIAGN
-421 LIATN
+421 ITATN
-426 TKTTFYTYKN
+426 LNSSFYLYGNTTT
-436 NTLVTLKKGG
+436 VTLQKGG
-446 TVSSGSVTMAYS
+446 TVSSGYLNLAYS
-458 TLVIDKDVA
+458 TLIVDKDVA
-467 EGSWNLNSSNS
+467 EGSWNLNSGNT
-478 VKLDNND
+478 VKLDNKK
-485 ARLKLYSSN
+485 ARLVLHSSN

-500 GGQETVYLN
+500 GGQETVYIGA
-509 VALGNTYLDVY
+509 ALGDMYLDVY
-520 ANQDFKSF
+520 TNQDFKAL
-528 RFENT
+528 RFSNNT
-533 PTRPDE
+533 TRPNE
-539 GDGIFNCD
+539 NVYTSD

-557 SITFNSFANDTLWN
+557 SITFETFANDTLWN

>member
-10 FKIDVID
+10 FKIDVTD

-83 ETGVD
+83 EPRVD

-101 NGNLTLHLDANI
+101 KDWLTLHVDADL
-113 TIGSIGYETGM
+113 TIGSIGSEWGM

-191 GLQEGSKGKVAVR
+191 GLQEGSKGRISAQN
-204 DLSGKTEPTL
+204 LNPTEEQTL

-221 STTVV
+221 SNTVI
-226 NSENALILSGT
+226 NSENGLIFSGT
-237 TASDIDEQNVS
+237 TSGNRAEYNVN
-248 ATMNLN
+248 ATINLN
-254 GTMNVRKNIGSEE
+254 GTLNVRKNIGSEE
-267 TPEWQYNSIELASS
+267 TPEWQYDSIELASS

-407 FWIGANSI
+407 FWIGSNSA
-415 VNIEGN
+415 VNIAGN
-421 LIATN
+421 ITATN
-426 TKTTFYTYKN
+426 LNSSFYLYGNTTT
-436 NTLVTLKKGG
+436 VTLQKGG
-446 TVSSGSVTMAYS
+446 TVSSGYLNLAYS
-458 TLVIDKDVA
+458 TLIVDKDVA
-467 EGSWNLNSSNS
+467 EGSWNLNSGNT
-478 VKLDNND
+478 VKLDNKK
-485 ARLKLYSSN
+485 ARLVLHSSN

-500 GGQETVYLN
+500 GGQETVYIGA
-509 VALGNTYLDVY
+509 ALGDMYLDVY
-520 ANQDFKSF
+520 TNQDFKAL
-528 RFENT
+528 RFSNNT
-533 PTRPDE
+533 TRPNE
-539 GDGIFNCD
+539 NVYTSD

-557 SITFNSFANDTLWN
+557 SITFETFANDTLWN

>member
-1 MLTFYPRLL
+1 M
-10 FKIDVID
+10 
-17 VMKKL
+17 
-22 YFSRIFFSSVLGLAA
+22 GLAA

-101 NGNLTLHLDANI
+101 KDWLTLHVGADL
-113 TIGSIGYETGM
+113 TIGSIGSEWGM

-164 VGCGLTIA
+164 VGCGLTPTS
-172 ETKVPNS
+172 EHTTS
-179 SLSFEG
+179 SLSFDG
-185 GTLNLV
+185 GTINLT
-191 GLQEGSKGKVAVR
+191 GLQEGSKGKISAQN
-204 DLSGKTEPTL
+204 LNPTEEQTL

-221 STTVV
+221 SNTVI
-226 NSENALILSGT
+226 NSENGLIFSGT
-237 TASDIDEQNVS
+237 TSGNRAEYNVN
-248 ATMNLN
+248 ATINLN
-254 GTMNVRKNIGSEE
+254 GTLNVRKNIGSEE
-267 TPEWQYNSIELASS
+267 TPDWQYNSIELASS

-407 FWIGANSI
+407 FWIGSNSA
-415 VNIEGN
+415 VNIAGN
-421 LIATN
+421 ITATN
-426 TKTTFYTYKN
+426 LNSSFYLYGNTTT
-436 NTLVTLKKGG
+436 VTLQKGG
-446 TVSSGSVTMAYS
+446 TVSSGYLNLAYS
-458 TLVIDKDVA
+458 TLIVDKDVA
-467 EGSWNLNSSNS
+467 EGSWNLNSGNT
-478 VKLDNND
+478 VKLDNKK
-485 ARLKLYSSN
+485 ARLVLHSSN

-500 GGQETVYLN
+500 GGQETVYIGA
-509 VALGNTYLDVY
+509 ALGDMYLDVY
-520 ANQDFKSF
+520 TNQDFKAL
-528 RFENT
+528 RFSNNT
-533 PTRPDE
+533 TRPNE
-539 GDGIFNCD
+539 NVYTSD

-557 SITFNSFANDTLWN
+557 SITFETFANDTLWN

>member
-1 MLTFYPRLL
+1 M
-10 FKIDVID
+10 
-17 VMKKL
+17 
-22 YFSRIFFSSVLGLAA
+22 GLAA

-47 YKNSGSAA
+47 YGNSGSAA

-66 SYSNPVE
+66 SYPNPAE
-73 TEYYPGYYNE
+73 TEYYPGYYDE
-83 ETGVD
+83 ESGVD
-88 MTDAKVI
+88 MTTAQVI

-101 NGNLTLHLDANI
+101 KDWLTLHVDADL
-113 TIGSIGYETGM
+113 TIGSIGSEWGM

-191 GLQEGSKGKVAVR
+191 GLQEGSKGRISAQN
-204 DLSGKTEPTL
+204 LNSTEEQTL

-221 STTVV
+221 SNTVI
-226 NSENALILSGT
+226 NSENGLIFSGT
-237 TASDIDEQNVS
+237 TSGNRAEYNVN
-248 ATMNLN
+248 ATINLN
-254 GTMNVRKNIGSEE
+254 GTLNVRKNIGSEE
-267 TPEWQYNSIELASS
+267 TPDWQYNSIELASS

-341 SGGIVNVNTTGADT
+341 SGGIVNANTPGSDS

-407 FWIGANSI
+407 FWIGSNSA
-415 VNIEGN
+415 VNIAGN
-421 LIATN
+421 ITATN
-426 TKTTFYTYKN
+426 LNSSFYLYGNTTT
-436 NTLVTLKKGG
+436 VTLQKGG
-446 TVSSGSVTMAYS
+446 TVSSGYLNLAYS
-458 TLVIDKDVA
+458 TLIVDKDVA
-467 EGSWNLNSSNS
+467 EGSWNLNSGNT
-478 VKLDNND
+478 VKLDNKK
-485 ARLKLYSSN
+485 ARLVLHSSN

-500 GGQETVYLN
+500 GGQETVYIGA
-509 VALGNTYLDVY
+509 ALGDMYLDVY
-520 ANQDFKSF
+520 TNQDFKAL
-528 RFENT
+528 RFSNNT
-533 PTRPDE
+533 TRPNE
-539 GDGIFNCD
+539 NVYTSD

-557 SITFNSFANDTLWN
+557 SITFETFANDTLWN

>member
-22 YFSRIFFSSVLGLAA
+22 YFSRLFFSSVLGLAA

-47 YKNSGSAA
+47 YGNSGSAA

-73 TEYYPGYYNE
+73 TEYYPGYYDE
-83 ETGVD
+83 ESGVD
-88 MTDAKVI
+88 MTTAKVI

-101 NGNLTLHLDANI
+101 KDWLTLHVDADL
-113 TIGSIGYETGM
+113 TIGSIGSEWGM

-191 GLQEGSKGKVAVR
+191 GLQEGSKGRISAQN
-204 DLSGKTEPTL
+204 LNSTEEQTL

-221 STTVV
+221 SNTVI
-226 NSENALILSGT
+226 NSENGLIFSGST
-237 TASDIDEQNVS
+237 SENRAEYNVN
-248 ATMNLN
+248 ATINLN
-254 GTMNVRKNIGSEE
+254 GTLNVRKNIGSEE
-267 TPEWQYNSIELASS
+267 TPDWQYNSIELASS

-407 FWIGANSI
+407 FWIGSNSA
-415 VNIEGN
+415 VNIAGN
-421 LIATN
+421 ITATN
-426 TKTTFYTYKN
+426 LNSSFYLYGNTTT
-436 NTLVTLKKGG
+436 VTLQKGG
-446 TVSSGSVTMAYS
+446 TVSSGYLNLAYS
-458 TLVIDKDVA
+458 TLIVDKDVA
-467 EGSWNLNSSNS
+467 EGSWNLNSGNT
-478 VKLDNND
+478 VKLDNKK
-485 ARLKLYSSN
+485 ARLVLHSSN

-500 GGQETVYLN
+500 GGQETVYIGA
-509 VALGNTYLDVY
+509 ALGDMYLDVY
-520 ANQDFKSF
+520 TNQDFKAL
-528 RFENT
+528 RFSNNT
-533 PTRPDE
+533 TRPNE
-539 GDGIFNCD
+539 NVYTSD

-557 SITFNSFANDTLWN
+557 SITFETFANDTLWN

>member
-47 YKNSGSAA
+47 YGNSGSAA

-101 NGNLTLHLDANI
+101 KDWLTLHVDADL
-113 TIGSIGYETGM
+113 TIGSIGSEWGM

-191 GLQEGSKGKVAVR
+191 GLQEGSKGRISAQN
-204 DLSGKTEPTL
+204 LNSTEEQTL

-221 STTVV
+221 QTLL
-226 NSENALILSGT
+226 NSENGLIFSGST
-237 TASDIDEQNVS
+237 SENRAEYNVN
-248 ATMNLN
+248 ATINLN
-254 GTMNVRKNIGSEE
+254 GTLNVRKNIGSEE
-267 TPEWQYNSIELASS
+267 TPDWQYNSIELASS

-407 FWIGANSI
+407 FWIGSNSA
-415 VNIEGN
+415 VNIAGN
-421 LIATN
+421 ITATN
-426 TKTTFYTYKN
+426 LNSSFYLYGNTTT
-436 NTLVTLKKGG
+436 VTLQKGG
-446 TVSSGSVTMAYS
+446 TVSSGYLNLAYS
-458 TLVIDKDVA
+458 TLIVDKDVA
-467 EGSWNLNSSNS
+467 EGSWNLNSGNT
-478 VKLDNND
+478 VKLDNKK
-485 ARLKLYSSN
+485 ARLVLHSSN

-500 GGQETVYLN
+500 GGQETVYIGA
-509 VALGNTYLDVY
+509 ALGDMYLDVY
-520 ANQDFKSF
+520 TNQDFKAL
-528 RFENT
+528 RFSNNT
-533 PTRPDE
+533 TRPNE
-539 GDGIFNCD
+539 NVYTSD

-557 SITFNSFANDTLWN
+557 SITFETFANDTLWN

>member
-22 YFSRIFFSSVLGLAA
+22 YFSRLFFSSVLGLAA

-47 YKNSGSAA
+47 YGNSGSAA

-73 TEYYPGYYNE
+73 TEYYPGYYDE
-83 ETGVD
+83 ESGVD
-88 MTDAKVI
+88 MTTAKVI

-101 NGNLTLHLDANI
+101 KDWLTLHVDADL
-113 TIGSIGYETGM
+113 TIGSIGSEWGM

-191 GLQEGSKGKVAVR
+191 GLQEGSKGRISAQN
-204 DLSGKTEPTL
+204 LNSTEEQTL

-221 STTVV
+221 SNTVI
-226 NSENALILSGT
+226 NSENGLIFSGST
-237 TASDIDEQNVS
+237 SENRAEYNVN
-248 ATMNLN
+248 ATINLN
-254 GTMNVRKNIGSEE
+254 GTLNVRKNIGSEE
-267 TPEWQYNSIELASS
+267 TPDWQYNSIELASS

-315 NLMGTPVAGDTSV
+315 NLLGAPVSGDTSV
-328 FKVDGENGVFNIK
+328 FRVDGTNSVLNIK
-341 SGGIVNVNTTGADT
+341 SGGIVNANTSGEQNS
-355 TYVSAWVREGGT
+355 YVSAWITEGGT
-367 LNVES
+367 LNIES
-372 GGSLFT
+372 GGSLVT
-378 TSKFKTNSWSGTN
+378 TSRFKTNNWSATN
-391 TATVNVQNGAT
+391 LATVNILNGGS
-402 ITADN
+402 ITAN
-407 FWIGANSI
+407 NIWIGSNSA
-415 VNIEGN
+415 VNIAGN
-421 LIATN
+421 ITATN
-426 TKTTFYTYKN
+426 LNFSFYLYGNTTT
-436 NTLVTLKKGG
+436 VTLQKGG
-446 TVSSGSVTMAYS
+446 TVSSGYLNLAYS
-458 TLVIDKDVA
+458 TLIVDKDVA
-467 EGSWNLNSSNS
+467 EGSWNLNSGNT
-478 VKLDNND
+478 VKLDNKK
-485 ARLKLYSSN
+485 ARLVLHSSN
-494 VFKSQY
+494 AFKSQY
-500 GGQETVYLN
+500 GGQETVYIEA
-509 VALGNTYLDVY
+509 ALGDMYLDVY
-520 ANQDFKSF
+520 TNQDFKAL
-528 RFENT
+528 RFSNNT
-533 PTRPDE
+533 TRPNE
-539 GDGIFNCD
+539 NVYTSD

-557 SITFNSFANDTLWN
+557 SITFETFANDTLWN

-595 ENPDSKIDYSLI
+595 ENQDSKIDFSLI
-607 SSLNGDWVNFRIE
+607 SSLNGDWTNFRIE

-647 LCRKRK
+647 LYRKRK

>member
-1 MLTFYPRLL
+1 M
-10 FKIDVID
+10 
-17 VMKKL
+17 
-22 YFSRIFFSSVLGLAA
+22 GLAA

-47 YKNSGSAA
+47 YGNSGSAA

-73 TEYYPGYYNE
+73 TEYYPGYYDE
-83 ETGVD
+83 ESGVD
-88 MTDAKVI
+88 MTTAKVI

-101 NGNLTLHLDANI
+101 KDWLTLHVDADL
-113 TIGSIGYETGM
+113 TIGSIGSEWGM

-191 GLQEGSKGKVAVR
+191 GLQEGSKGRISAQN
-204 DLSGKTEPTL
+204 LNSTEEQTL

-221 STTVV
+221 SNTVI
-226 NSENALILSGT
+226 NSENGLIFSGST
-237 TASDIDEQNVS
+237 SENRAEYNVN
-248 ATMNLN
+248 ATINLN
-254 GTMNVRKNIGSEE
+254 GTLNVRKNIGSEE
-267 TPEWQYNSIELASS
+267 TPDWQYNSIELASS

-341 SGGIVNVNTTGADT
+341 SGGIVNVNTTGANT

-407 FWIGANSI
+407 FWIGSNSA
-415 VNIEGN
+415 VNIAGN
-421 LIATN
+421 ITATN
-426 TKTTFYTYKN
+426 LNSSFYLYGNTTT
-436 NTLVTLKKGG
+436 VTLQKGG
-446 TVSSGSVTMAYS
+446 TVSSGYLNLAYS
-458 TLVIDKDVA
+458 TLIVDKDVA
-467 EGSWNLNSSNS
+467 EGSWNLNSGNT
-478 VKLDNND
+478 VKLDNKK
-485 ARLKLYSSN
+485 ARLVLHSSN

-500 GGQETVYLN
+500 GGQETVYIGA
-509 VALGNTYLDVY
+509 ALGDMYLDVY
-520 ANQDFKSF
+520 TNQDFKAL
-528 RFENT
+528 RFSNNT
-533 PTRPDE
+533 TRPNE
-539 GDGIFNCD
+539 NVYTSD

-557 SITFNSFANDTLWN
+557 SITFETFANDTLWN

-595 ENPDSKIDYSLI
+595 ENQDSKIDFSLI

>member
-17 VMKKL
+17 TMKKL
-22 YFSRIFFSSVLGLAA
+22 YFSRLFFSSVLGLAA

-47 YKNSGSAA
+47 YGNSGSAA

-83 ETGVD
+83 ETEVD

-101 NGNLTLHLDANI
+101 KDWLTLHVDADL
-113 TIGSIGYETGM
+113 TIGSIGSEWGM
-124 FNVTINMVE
+124 FNVTLNMVE
-133 QVLNETEDYYVDS
+133 QVLKDDNWVDS
-146 ALTIKAT
+146 TLTIKAT
-153 DPAAEI
+153 DPAAET
-159 YDFIN
+159 YEFIN
-164 VGCGLTIA
+164 VGCGITPTS
-172 ETKVPNS
+172 EHTTS
-179 SLSFEG
+179 SLSFDG
-185 GTLNLV
+185 GTINLT
-191 GLQEGSKGKVAVR
+191 GLQEGSKGKISAQN
-204 DLSGKTEPTL
+204 LNSTEEKTL

-221 STTVV
+221 SNTVI
-226 NSENALILSGT
+226 NSENGLIFSGST
-237 TASDIDEQNVS
+237 SGDRAEYNVN
-248 ATMNLN
+248 ATINLN
-254 GTMNVRKNIGSEE
+254 GTLNVRKNIGSEE
-267 TPEWQYNSIELASS
+267 TPDWQYNSIELASS

-355 TYVSAWVREGGT
+355 TYVSVWVREGGT

-426 TKTTFYTYKN
+426 TSQNLYTYKN

-467 EGSWNLNSSNS
+467 EGSWNLNSGNY

-509 VALGNTYLDVY
+509 VALGNVYLDVY

-528 RFENT
+528 RFENS

-557 SITFNSFANDTLWN
+557 SITFETFANDTLWN

-595 ENPDSKIDYSLI
+595 ENPDSKIDFSLI
-607 SSLNGDWVNFRIE
+607 SSLNGDWTNFRIE

>member
-22 YFSRIFFSSVLGLAA
+22 YFSRLFFSSVLGLAA

-47 YKNSGSAA
+47 YGNSGSAA

-73 TEYYPGYYNE
+73 TEYYPGYYDE
-83 ETGVD
+83 ESGVD
-88 MTDAKVI
+88 MTTAKVI

-101 NGNLTLHLDANI
+101 KDWLTLHVDADL
-113 TIGSIGYETGM
+113 TIGSIGSEWGM

-191 GLQEGSKGKVAVR
+191 GLQEGSKGRISAQN
-204 DLSGKTEPTL
+204 LNSTEEQTL

-221 STTVV
+221 SNTVI
-226 NSENALILSGT
+226 NSENGLIFSGT
-237 TASDIDEQNVS
+237 TSGNRAEYNVN
-248 ATMNLN
+248 ATINLN
-254 GTMNVRKNIGSEE
+254 GTLNVRKNIGSEE
-267 TPEWQYNSIELASS
+267 TPDWQYNSIELASS

-407 FWIGANSI
+407 FWIGSNSA
-415 VNIEGN
+415 VNIAGN
-421 LIATN
+421 ITATN
-426 TKTTFYTYKN
+426 L
-436 NTLVTLKKGG
+436 NT
-446 TVSSGSVTMAYS
+446 
-458 TLVIDKDVA
+458 
-467 EGSWNLNSSNS
+467 
-478 VKLDNND
+478 
-485 ARLKLYSSN
+485 
-494 VFKSQY
+494 
-500 GGQETVYLN
+500 
-509 VALGNTYLDVY
+509 
-520 ANQDFKSF
+520 
-528 RFENT
+528 
-533 PTRPDE
+533 
-539 GDGIFNCD
+539 
-547 LYFYIDPSVT
+547 
-557 SITFNSFANDTLWN
+557 
-571 DTTLEDICQ
+571 
-580 KHLIFDGFRNGVIYI
+580 
-595 ENPDSKIDYSLI
+595 
-607 SSLNGDWVNFRIE
+607 
-620 DNYLVADYIPEP
+620 
-632 AEFAALFGI
+632 
-641 LALGLA
+641 
-647 LCRKRK
+647 

>member
-1 MLTFYPRLL
+1 MKIHSLRNYL
-10 FKIDVID
+10 F
-17 VMKKL
+17 
-22 YFSRIFFSSVLGLAA
+22 FFSAFGLAA
-37 IPLSAETFLI
+37 AAAGAETFLI

-113 TIGSIGYETGM
+113 TIGSIGSETGM

-164 VGCGLTIA
+164 VGCGLTVA

-191 GLQEGSKGKVAVR
+191 GLQEGSKGRIAVR

-254 GTMNVRKNIGSEE
+254 GTMNIRKNIGTDE
-267 TPEWQYNSIELASS
+267 TPDWQYNSLEIASS
-281 SAKATGLYFNING
+281 SAQKAGLRFNVNG
-294 EVNASTYS
+294 EINASTYYQ
-302 HAKNNETNLTGTM
+302 AKNNETNLTGTM

-372 GGSLFT
+372 GGSLVT
-378 TSKFKTNSWSGTN
+378 TSRFKTNSWSGTN

-426 TKTTFYTYKN
+426 TSKNLYTYKN

>member
-83 ETGVD
+83 ESGVD
-88 MTDAKVI
+88 MTTAKVI

-101 NGNLTLHLDANI
+101 KDWLTLHVDADL
-113 TIGSIGYETGM
+113 TIGSIGSEWGM

-191 GLQEGSKGKVAVR
+191 GLQEGSKGRISAQN
-204 DLSGKTEPTL
+204 LNSTEEQTL

-221 STTVV
+221 SNTVI
-226 NSENALILSGT
+226 NSENGLIFSGST
-237 TASDIDEQNVS
+237 SENRAEYNVN
-248 ATMNLN
+248 ATINLN
-254 GTMNVRKNIGSEE
+254 GTLNVRKNIGSEE
-267 TPEWQYNSIELASS
+267 TPDWQYNSIELASS

-407 FWIGANSI
+407 FWIGSNSA
-415 VNIEGN
+415 VNIAGN
-421 LIATN
+421 ITATN
-426 TKTTFYTYKN
+426 LNSSFYLYGNTTT
-436 NTLVTLKKGG
+436 VTLQKGG
-446 TVSSGSVTMAYS
+446 TVSSGYLNLAYS
-458 TLVIDKDVA
+458 TLIVDKDVA
-467 EGSWNLNSSNS
+467 EGSWNLNSGNT
-478 VKLDNND
+478 VKLDNKK
-485 ARLKLYSSN
+485 ARLVLHSSN

-500 GGQETVYLN
+500 GGQETVYIGA
-509 VALGNTYLDVY
+509 ALGDMYLDVY
-520 ANQDFKSF
+520 TNQDFKAL
-528 RFENT
+528 RFSNNT
-533 PTRPDE
+533 TRPNE
-539 GDGIFNCD
+539 NVYTSD

-557 SITFNSFANDTLWN
+557 SITFETFANDTLWN

-607 SSLNGDWVNFRIE
+607 SSLNGDWTNFRIE

>member
-1 MLTFYPRLL
+1 MQKL
-10 FKIDVID
+10 F
-17 VMKKL
+17 
-22 YFSRIFFSSVLGLAA
+22 
-37 IPLSAETFLI
+37 
-47 YKNSGSAA
+47 
-55 SWTEPSTWNTG
+55 
-66 SYSNPVE
+66 
-73 TEYYPGYYNE
+73 
-83 ETGVD
+83 
-88 MTDAKVI
+88 

-101 NGNLTLHLDANI
+101 NDQLTLHLDSNI
-113 TIGSIGYETGM
+113 TIGSIAEEYGM
-124 FNVTINMVE
+124 YNVTINMAE
-133 QVLNETEDYYVDS
+133 QVFDETLDYYVDS

-159 YDFIN
+159 YDFIRTGRGTPPSEN
-164 VGCGLTIA
+164 H
-172 ETKVPNS
+172 KVS

-185 GTLNLV
+185 GTVNLV
-191 GLQEGSKGKVAVR
+191 GLQEGSKGRISVLNLNDKDVQ
-204 DLSGKTEPTL
+204 GMPI
-214 PVSLNFS
+214 SLNFS
-221 STTVV
+221 ANTVV
-226 NSENALILSGT
+226 NSENELIFSGT
-237 TASDIDEQNVS
+237 TSGNIAEYNVN
-248 ATMNLN
+248 ATINLN
-254 GTMNVRKNIGSEE
+254 GTLNVRKNIGSEE
-267 TPEWQYNSIELASS
+267 TPDWQYNSIELASS

-315 NLMGTPVAGDTSV
+315 NLMGAPVSGDTSV
-328 FKVDGENGVFNIK
+328 FRIDGANSVLNIK

-595 ENPDSKIDYSLI
+595 ENPDSKIDFSLI
-607 SSLNGDWVNFRIE
+607 SSLNGDWTNFRIK

>member
-10 FKIDVID
+10 FKIDVTD
-17 VMKKL
+17 TMKKL
-22 YFSRIFFSSVLGLAA
+22 YFSRLFFSSVLGLAA

-47 YKNSGSAA
+47 YGNSGSAA

-73 TEYYPGYYNE
+73 TEYYPGYYDE
-83 ETGVD
+83 ESGVD
-88 MTDAKVI
+88 MTTAKVI

-101 NGNLTLHLDANI
+101 KDWLTLHVDADL
-113 TIGSIGYETGM
+113 TIGSIGSEWGM

-191 GLQEGSKGKVAVR
+191 GLQEGSKGRISAQN
-204 DLSGKTEPTL
+204 LNSTEEQTL

-221 STTVV
+221 SNTVI
-226 NSENALILSGT
+226 NSENGLIFSGT
-237 TASDIDEQNVS
+237 TSENRAEYNVN
-248 ATMNLN
+248 ATINLN
-254 GTMNVRKNIGSEE
+254 GTLNVRKNIGSEE
-267 TPEWQYNSIELASS
+267 TPDWQYNSIELASS

-407 FWIGANSI
+407 FWIGSNSA
-415 VNIEGN
+415 VNIAGN
-421 LIATN
+421 ITATN
-426 TKTTFYTYKN
+426 LNSSFYLYGNTTT
-436 NTLVTLKKGG
+436 VTLQKGG
-446 TVSSGSVTMAYS
+446 TVSSGYLNLAYS
-458 TLVIDKDVA
+458 TLIVDKDVA
-467 EGSWNLNSSNS
+467 EGSWNLNSGNT
-478 VKLDNND
+478 VKLDNKK
-485 ARLKLYSSN
+485 ARLVLHSSN

-500 GGQETVYLN
+500 GGQETVYIGA
-509 VALGNTYLDVY
+509 ALGDMYLDVY
-520 ANQDFKSF
+520 TNQDFKAL
-528 RFENT
+528 RFSNNT
-533 PTRPDE
+533 TRPNE
-539 GDGIFNCD
+539 NVYTSD

-557 SITFNSFANDTLWN
+557 SITFETFANDTLWN

-607 SSLNGDWVNFRIE
+607 SSLNGDWTNFRIE

>member
-1 MLTFYPRLL
+1 M
-10 FKIDVID
+10 
-17 VMKKL
+17 
-22 YFSRIFFSSVLGLAA
+22 
-37 IPLSAETFLI
+37 
-47 YKNSGSAA
+47 
-55 SWTEPSTWNTG
+55 
-66 SYSNPVE
+66 
-73 TEYYPGYYNE
+73 
-83 ETGVD
+83 
-88 MTDAKVI
+88 
-95 FPGGNN
+95 
-101 NGNLTLHLDANI
+101 
-113 TIGSIGYETGM
+113 
-124 FNVTINMVE
+124 
-133 QVLNETEDYYVDS
+133 
-146 ALTIKAT
+146 
-153 DPAAEI
+153 
-159 YDFIN
+159 
-164 VGCGLTIA
+164 
-172 ETKVPNS
+172 
-179 SLSFEG
+179 
-185 GTLNLV
+185 
-191 GLQEGSKGKVAVR
+191 
-204 DLSGKTEPTL
+204 
-214 PVSLNFS
+214 
-221 STTVV
+221 
-226 NSENALILSGT
+226 GT
-237 TASDIDEQNVS
+237 TSSSIAEQNVN
-248 ATMNLN
+248 ATINLD
-254 GTMNVRKNIGSEE
+254 GTLNVRKNIGSEE
-267 TPEWQYNSIELASS
+267 TPDWQYNSIELASS

-426 TKTTFYTYKN
+426 TSQNLYTYKN

-467 EGSWNLNSSNS
+467 EGSWNLNSSNY

-509 VALGNTYLDVY
+509 VALGNMYLDVY

-528 RFENT
+528 RFENS

-557 SITFNSFANDTLWN
+557 SITFETFANDTLWN

-595 ENPDSKIDYSLI
+595 ENPDSKIDFSLI
-607 SSLNGDWVNFRIE
+607 SSLNGDWTNFRIE